1 MLLSDFNEEV
11 DRIKEFIQN
20 NLSGKSAV
28 VGVSGGIDSALVLK
42 LLSLSIP
49 RERILAF
56 HLPPGPE
63 GDPDIPLIEENTGVN
78 IKTIS
83 ISKPVDAFISVL
95 PEGGLRVKGN
105 LMSRIRMCILYYHA
119 NLVDGLVIGTTNRS
133 EYLTGY
139 FTKYGD
145 GACDIEPILH
155 LYKTEVRSMARFL
168 GLPERIINKVPS
180 AGLWE
185 GQTDEEEMGMKYEE
199 LDRNLIA
206 AEKRADLK
214 AVDERIAS
222 LIRSSVHKRITP
234 RSPNRSVR

>member
-1 MLLSDFNEEV
+1 MLLNDFNEEV
-11 DRIKEFIQN
+11 DKIKKFIQN
-20 NLSGKSAV
+20 NLSGKSAI
-28 VGVSGGIDSALVLK
+28 VGISGGIDSALVLK

-56 HLPPGPE
+56 HLPLEISGDSDISLIEKNIGVSIETISIRKMVDAFTSTLPE
-63 GDPDIPLIEENTGVN
+63 GDV
-78 IKTIS
+78 
-83 ISKPVDAFISVL
+83 
-95 PEGGLRVKGN
+95 RVKGN
-105 LMSRIRMCILYYHA
+105 LMSRIRMCILYYYA

-155 LYKTEVRSMARFL
+155 LYKTEVRSMAQLL
-168 GLPERIINKVPS
+168 GLPEKIINKAPS

-185 GQTDEEEMGMKYEE
+185 GQTDEEEIGMKYDE
-199 LDRNLIA
+199 LDRNLIV
-206 AEKRADLK
+206 AEKKADLK
-214 AVDERIAS
+214 VIDERIAS

-234 RSPNRSVR
+234 RSPKRSVR